1 MDDCL
6 NDTTNTPVRNP
17 YLLVSRMPMDLEL
30 RILPRTRLPHDRIFL
45 SVCFSPDLGHLVAL
59 ESDHSQLGL

>member
-1 MDDCL
+1 
-6 NDTTNTPVRNP
+6 
-17 YLLVSRMPMDLEL
+17 MDLEL

-59 ESDHSQLGL
+59 ESEHSQLGL